1 MRRILV
7 PIDFSDASRPA
18 IHYAL
23 ALTAAVEGDLLLLH
37 VVEGDPL
44 PRYVVGETP
53 EMFPSWM
60 DCTGRRFQEACS
72 PTIIHHDRCE
82 EARWKLASLLPSGCP
97 ERFRPLVTVGK
108 AAEEIVRVATDEQM
122 DLILL
127 GIQRQRGWRHVLRP
141 TVPTQVMRR
150 TSIPVM
156 LLCTVGRCRLPPQR
170 IHAGGRLREFE
181 QQQWPIV
188 DAFEHRS
195 RWRNTPP
202 GEYDHEPQEPS
213 SRVHAVDAIE
223 ATAQFE
229 VNHSLQH
236 NIGVGDVSQ
245 TGRHVNDGAPIRR

>member
-7 PIDFSDASRPA
+7 PTDFSDSSRPA

-53 EMFPSWM
+53 DMFPSWT
-60 DCTGRRFQEACS
+60 DFTGHRFQGACS
-72 PTIIHHDRCE
+72 PSIIHHDRCE

-97 ERFRPLVTVGK
+97 ERFRSLVTVGK
-108 AAEEIVRVATDEQM
+108 AAEEIVRVARDEQV

-127 GIQRQRGWRHVLRP
+127 GTRGQRRWRHVLRP
-141 TVPTQVMRR
+141 TVPAQVMRR
-150 TSIPVM
+150 APIPVM
-156 LLCTVGRCRLPPQR
+156 MLCTVGRCRLPPQR
-170 IHAGGRLREFE
+170 IHAGGWLREFE

-188 DAFEHRS
+188 DAFEHKS

-202 GEYDHEPQEPS
+202 GEYDHAPQW
-213 SRVHAVDAIE
+213 
-223 ATAQFE
+223 
-229 VNHSLQH
+229 
-236 NIGVGDVSQ
+236 G
-245 TGRHVNDGAPIRR
+245 